1 MALTRSTNF
10 CANANIIL
18 EKLNIHVYIYIIL
31 FRNKAMLQKYLSHL
45 SSVRSTRLNKR
56 LEGCM
61 SLFFGP
67 IVILSLR
74 DRSFFEERGALR
86 NTGSL

>member
-1 MALTRSTNF
+1 
-10 CANANIIL
+10 
-18 EKLNIHVYIYIIL
+18 
-31 FRNKAMLQKYLSHL
+31 MLQKYLSHL